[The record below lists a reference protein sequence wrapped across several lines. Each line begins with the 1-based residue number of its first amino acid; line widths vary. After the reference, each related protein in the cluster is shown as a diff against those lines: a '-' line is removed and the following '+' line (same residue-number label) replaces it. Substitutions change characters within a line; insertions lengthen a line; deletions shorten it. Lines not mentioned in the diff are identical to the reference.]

1 MSQGAKSRRTIG
13 IISNGGPA
21 NDGFSFKGGQK
32 STRLPLDSQRA
43 QTEQQI
49 KFQDIQGMTRTANGS
64 QINFAN
70 GGGFDSTDQ

>member
-13 IISNGGPA
+13 NISNGGPI

-43 QTEQQI
+43 
-49 KFQDIQGMTRTANGS
+49 
-64 QINFAN
+64 
-70 GGGFDSTDQ
+70 